1 MTISLGLLSTY
12 PPTQCGIATFTAS
25 LVGALTTL
33 QEQAAVVSIV
43 DARASRQPAEVV
55 HQWVRGR
62 HGGAQAAAAVL
73 ESQQVAI
80 IEHEFGIFGGDD
92 GADVLDV
99 ISELTVPVIT
109 VMHTVLANPSLNQ
122 RQIVNVLLARSE
134 RTVVMTRA
142 ARERLIDVYQADPE
156 RVVVIPHGAPDTR
169 HFLRPR
175 LSPMRRSRPVVLTW
189 GLLGPGKGIE
199 WAIEAMALLKG
210 TRPLPRYLVVGE
222 THPKVLANDGESY
235 REHLTSLV
243 RRAHLEDVVSFDAR
257 YHRTKELFR
266 IANAADLV
274 LLPYDSADQVTSG
287 VLAEA
292 VALGKPVISTG
303 FPHAQELLSSGAG
316 LIVDRRDPASIAEA
330 LRQVISQPRLMH
342 RMATEARRLAPE
354 LHWSAVAD
362 RYRQLAIEVVESPRP
377 LEVTA

>member
-25 LVGALTTL
+25 LVGAFTGPHD
-33 QEQAAVVSIV
+33 QAAVVSIV
-43 DARASRQPAEVV
+43 DARTPRQPSEVV

-62 HGGAQAAAAVL
+62 HGGALAAAAVL

-99 ISELTVPVIT
+99 IAELTVPLIT
-109 VMHTVLANPSLNQ
+109 VMHTVLAKPSLNQ
-122 RQIVNVLLARSE
+122 RQIVSTLLRRSD

-142 ARERLIDVYQADPE
+142 ARERLIDVYQAEPA
-156 RVVVIPHGAPDTR
+156 RVVVIPHGAPDIR
-169 HFLRPR
+169 HFVRPR
-175 LSPMRRSRPVVLTW
+175 LTPMRRSRPVVLTW

-210 TRPLPRYLVVGE
+210 TRPMPRYLVVGE
-222 THPKVLANDGESY
+222 THPRVLANDGESY
-235 REHLTSLV
+235 RDHLTSLV
-243 RRAHLEDVVSFDAR
+243 RRSRLEDVVSFDAR

-274 LLPYDSADQVTSG
+274 LLPYDSAEQVTSG

-303 FPHAQELLSSGAG
+303 FPHARELLGSGAG
-316 LIVDRRDPASIAEA
+316 LIVERRDPASIADA
-330 LRQVISQPRLMH
+330 LHQVISEPRLMQ

-354 LHWSAVAD
+354 LHWSSVAE
-362 RYRQLAIEVVESPRP
+362 RYRRLALEVVESQRP